1 MILPS
6 SEGSLFYDPG
16 GDIMSLDSVK
26 FKKPQIC
33 YPKLFTAASVTVPHI
48 EMTAKEAVAA
58 GYSFRKKRHSVKITK
73 YRGKPQMQLN
83 IPYTIDGMPVDE
95 IRVHTFEK
103 FPCNTVFIHGN
114 IRKIGRLAFFECTA
128 KTVIF
133 EDGLTALHDEI
144 FYYCE
149 SLEKVH
155 LPLTLRYIGK
165 RCFMW
170 CKNLK
175 YIEFP
180 KSICNMEDLA
190 FCRTGLEGFG
200 VEALTPGINNAEAFS
215 CTPLIEE
222 NQVVCAYPD
231 SSNLTVLHVGAP
243 FRPYSECGTPIKF
256 KADSITFCRWSL
268 RCFSIDLSECKKV
281 RFYRNAIR
289 SERERDRLNVA
300 HIVTTSLMI
309 LPESDE
315 SKQHYAFP
323 KHVKVLNYF
332 PNKNREYNG
341 LVETDYDDRDDSY
354 VVTPVADFL
363 PARSVEE
370 DWDKIRITK
379 PVKMDRYA
387 INSYHLQE
395 ITFADFFPEDTVFS
409 LSCFELRKLSF
420 RYKGQMYTKY
430 IPPRELINNYIHT
443 IMTFPFAPCTV
454 PCEGGFRHTVY
465 DRQIIDS
472 IFQHRHISSYN
483 NRALA
488 MLRDRDHM
496 RWGESHWKQNIY
508 LKVTNTIKALIAV
521 DVLRS
526 DRLDHEPPV
535 DMYLDFLKK
544 HSRYCRQYFQKI
556 SGKYPEYLQ
565 AFEMI
570 ISSDGERKA

>member
-1 MILPS
+1 
-6 SEGSLFYDPG
+6 
-16 GDIMSLDSVK
+16 MSLNPAK
-26 FKKPQIC
+26 FQKPQIY
-33 YPKLFTAASVTVPHI
+33 YPKLFTATSVTVPHI

-95 IRVHTFEK
+95 IHAHTFEK
-103 FPCNTVFIHGN
+103 FPCNTIFIHGN
-114 IRKIGRLAFFECTA
+114 IRKLGKYAFYGCSA

-133 EDGLTALHDEI
+133 EDGLTALHEYI

-155 LPLTLRYIGK
+155 LPLTLKHIGK

-180 KSICNMEDLA
+180 KSICDMEDLA

-231 SSNLTVLHVGAP
+231 SSDLTVLHVNGP
-243 FRPYSECGTPIKF
+243 CRPGEECGTPLKF

-289 SERERDRLNVA
+289 GERERDREDVA
-300 HIVTTSLMI
+300 YVVNPSLMI
-309 LPESDE
+309 LPESE
-315 SKQHYAFP
+315 ENKQHYAFP
-323 KHVKVLNYF
+323 KHVTVANYYS
-332 PNKNREYNG
+332 ENG
-341 LVETDYDDRDDSY
+341 RQYKGPVEIDYDDHDDSC

-363 PARSVEE
+363 PARSVTEG
-370 DWDKIRITK
+370 WDKIRITK
-379 PVKMDRYA
+379 PVKMERNA

-395 ITFADFFPEDTVFS
+395 ITFEDFCPEDTVFS
-409 LSCFELRKLSF
+409 LYCSDLRKVSF
-420 RYKGQMYTKY
+420 NYKGRMYTKY
-430 IPPRELINNYIHT
+430 IPPKELVSYTVHT
-443 IMTFPFAPCTV
+443 IMTFPFAPCKA

-472 IFQHRHISSYN
+472 IFQHRWINSDN

-496 RWGESHWKQNIY
+496 RWGESHWKQEIY
-508 LKVTNTIKALIAV
+508 LKVTNTIKALIAI

-544 HSRYCRQYFQKI
+544 HSRYCRQYFQNI
-556 SGKYPEYLQ
+556 SGIYPEYLQ
-565 AFEMI
+565 AFEKI
-570 ISSDGERKA
+570 ISNDVERKE

>member
-26 FKKPQIC
+26 FKKPQIY

-95 IRVHTFEK
+95 ISAHTFEK
-103 FPCNTVFIHGN
+103 FPCNTVFIHEN

-133 EDGLTALHDEI
+133 EDGLNALHDEI

-170 CKNLK
+170 CKKLK

-180 KSICNMEDLA
+180 KSICVMEDLA

-289 SERERDRLNVA
+289 SDRERDNESVA
-300 HIVTTSLMI
+300 YVVNPSLMI
-309 LPESDE
+309 LPESEE

-341 LVETDYDDRDDSY
+341 PVETDYDDRDDSC

-363 PARSVEE
+363 PARSVTE

-387 INSYHLQE
+387 IYSYHLQE

-409 LSCFELRKLSF
+409 LSCFELRKVSF

-430 IPPRELINNYIHT
+430 IPPGELVSYKVHT
-443 IMTFPFAPCTV
+443 IMTFPFAPCKV
-454 PCEGGFRHTVY
+454 PCEGGFRYTVY
-465 DRQIIDS
+465 NRQIIDS

-570 ISSDGERKA
+570 ISSDGERKV